1 MDKIDRFVFK
11 IILIGEGGVGKTSIL
26 KSHIS
31 KSFNLDYK
39 PTMGASIQKKEMLIP
54 EKNAQ
59 VIFNF
64 WDIAGQTLFK
74 GLRKNFF
81 QGSDA
86 VMMVYDC
93 TRRDSFEAIDEWYN
107 SVKDYTKKY
116 KTGLL
121 IANKVDL
128 NDRVITEEEGLEKSK
143 KLKKF
148 THIET
153 SALTTHNISKAFE
166 TIASILL
173 E

>member
-1 MDKIDRFVFK
+1 MDKIQKFIFK
-11 IILIGEGGVGKTSIL
+11 IILIGEGGVGKTSII

-39 PTMGASIQKKEMLIP
+39 PTMGASIQKKEMLLP

-74 GLRKNFF
+74 GLRKQFF

-86 VMMVYDC
+86 VMLVYDV
-93 TRRDSFEAIDEWYN
+93 TRRDSFDAIEDWYK
-107 SVKDYTKKY
+107 SIKDHTKRY
-116 KTGLL
+116 KTGMLV
-121 IANKVDL
+121 ANKVDL
-128 NDRVITEEEGLEKSK
+128 KNRVISEEEGLKKSMS
-143 KLKKF
+143 LKKF
-148 THIET
+148 SYIET
-153 SALTTHNISKAFE
+153 SALTTQNVNKAFE
-166 TIASILL
+166 TIASVLL

>member
-1 MDKIDRFVFK
+1 MHKIQKYVFK
-11 IILIGEGGVGKTSIL
+11 VIIIGEGGVGKTSIL

-39 PTMGASIQKKEMLIP
+39 PTMGASIQKKDMLLP

-74 GLRKNFF
+74 GLRKQFF

-86 VMMVYDC
+86 VMLVYDC
-93 TRRDSFEAIDEWYN
+93 TRRDSFDAIEDWYE
-107 SVKDYTKKY
+107 SVKKFSKKY
-116 KTGLL
+116 KTGMLV
-121 IANKVDL
+121 ANKVDL
-128 NDRVITEEEGLEKSK
+128 KNRVISEEEGLKKSMS
-143 KLKKF
+143 LKKF
-148 THIET
+148 SYIET
-153 SALTTHNISKAFE
+153 SALTTQNIAKAFE
-166 TIASILL
+166 TVGTVLL

>member
-1 MDKIDRFVFK
+1 MDKIQKYVFK
-11 IILIGEGGVGKTSIL
+11 IILIGEGGVGKTSLI

-54 EKNAQ
+54 DKNAHLT
-59 VIFNF
+59 INF

-74 GLRKNFF
+74 GLRKQFF

-86 VMMVYDC
+86 IMLVYDV
-93 TRRDSFEAIDEWYN
+93 TRRDSFDAIEDWYQ
-107 SVKDYTKKY
+107 SVKDHTKKY

-121 IANKVDL
+121 VANKVDL
-128 NDRVITEEEGLEKSK
+128 KNRVIMEEEGLKKSML
-143 KLKKF
+143 LKKF
-148 THIET
+148 SYIET
-153 SALTTHNISKAFE
+153 SALTTQNIAKAFE
-166 TIASILL
+166 TVACVLL